1 LAPGGD
7 GVRVRRLWISKE
19 GTVAKIEVTCPE
31 GHRFWMEDYER
42 KACPKCGRVV
52 IGPKA
57 R

>member
-7 GVRVRRLWISKE
+7 GVRVQRLWISKE